1 MWSPHGDFGEMFHC
15 WSYQCSFL
23 GNVWHTGVASPYSTS
38 GLPRNCIKRKFLR
51 PQFANYDKLLRNAAT
66 SGSYTDMMHVF
77 AASTVIN
84 APIRSYCPPSVHPE
98 FVSDPLTRIVCGRGV
113 RRFKDLR
120 EQHYCTKQSQ
130 LNSVKLKI

>member
-1 MWSPHGDFGEMFHC
+1 MYGTQEWHLLIRHLVCLKIASNANFYDPNSPKYIDPVQD
-15 WSYQCSFL
+15 YK
-23 GNVWHTGVASPYSTS
+23 VA
-38 GLPRNCIKRKFLR
+38 LAI
-51 PQFANYDKLLRNAAT
+51 YDKLLRNAAT